1 MIIGNAQFDR
11 RQVLVASGVA
21 ISALASLLAWS
32 PAPAQTYPSQDLH
45 FICGFPPG
53 SGADVLVRYYA
64 EQIRLLIG
72 RTVIVE
78 NKVGA
83 SGQIAMES
91 LVRSKPDGH
100 TLHLTAG
107 VAPAVSLALYK
118 TYTIDPEKQL
128 QIAATLSRQPYMIA
142 VHSSKPYKTLA
153 ELTAVLKQKG
163 DKGSYGVSNPGS
175 LVVAEMYKTTMG
187 LQTVQVEYRTGADA
201 ANDLSTGA
209 LDFFSADPIFGA
221 AMARKGDWRI
231 LSISS
236 GERVQAVGD
245 LPTLK
250 EQGVDVD
257 INAWWAVFAPQ
268 ATPKPVIEQIN
279 KWFVEIVSSEKTK
292 TFMSQFGGDT
302 LIETP
307 EEGQAR
313 MLRDIK
319 NWADYARVA
328 KIKKLD

>member
-1 MIIGNAQFDR
+1 MRCTLLSLG
-11 RQVLVASGVA
+11 LVVGGFAMV
-21 ISALASLLAWS
+21 S
-32 PAPAQTYPSQDLH
+32 PAEAPAQNYPSQDLH
-45 FICGFPPG
+45 FICGFGPG

-64 EQIRLLIG
+64 EQIRSLVG
-72 RTVIVE
+72 RTVVVE
-78 NKVGA
+78 NKPGA

-91 LVRSKPDGH
+91 LVRAKPDGH

-118 TYTIDPEKQL
+118 AYTIDPEKQL

-142 VHSSKPYKTLA
+142 VHSRSPHKTLA

-187 LQTVQVEYRTGADA
+187 LQTVQVDYRSSPDA
-201 ANDLSTGA
+201 VNDLASGS

-221 AMARKGDWRI
+221 AMARKGEWRI
-231 LSISS
+231 LAISS
-236 GERVQAVGD
+236 SERVKAVGD
-245 LPTLK
+245 VPTLK
-250 EQGVDVD
+250 EQGVDID
-257 INAWWAVFAPQ
+257 ITAWWAVFAPQ
-268 ATPKPVIEQIN
+268 ATPKPVIDQIN
-279 KWFVEIVSSEKTK
+279 RLFVEVVGTEKTK
-292 TFMSQFGGDT
+292 NFLSQFGGDA

-307 EEGQAR
+307 EAGQAR

-319 NWADYARVA
+319 NWAEYARVA